1 MALPSRYGIDKKIN
15 SMGGLSAYENGG
27 KGSGNFGHSGRPGEV
42 GGSGKGSGGSNTK
55 NIDDEIE
62 KTKKAIEGLGE
73 FLGSIP
79 PSGILSS
86 EMEGIEKASK
96 ELEKA
101 RKKLEKLEKE
111 KKGSGKK
118 QSGEISLK
126 GKSLYEKVHM
136 IEPGDEVHITPKDNL
151 PNFDRKIKVDYIQDG
166 TIHYGSSETSD
177 GYTYPAWAIKDITKI
192 IRKKK
197 NEVELNGGKGS
208 GNFGHA
214 GRPGEVGGS
223 GKGGET
229 YPGSNVPR
237 AIMEGYLTSSSK
249 YDDIDK
255 MSIVITPKGNLQLLY
270 DGKDVATIGGNKYL
284 IQEASKLGMI
294 EEDGSRL
301 EGPAKTRDEYNYKTA
316 SEKCQDEASDVYAS
330 LCEHAEWIA
339 SDGSFAEGYNE
350 DDYWK
355 LADRLGTRGD
365 KIGDKSNRYTQR
377 DLVEGFKRTQKDVE
391 PYGLL
396 DGSSS
401 NDKLDEFM
409 SNYDFDKKNSYSGEV
424 MMGMPT
430 RYGVEK
436 KINSMGGL
444 SAYENGGKGSGN
456 FGHAG
461 RPGEV
466 GGSSKDGLGSSA
478 GKYDVKDGKEARKYL
493 TDDAGTSLG
502 MLWEVGVSPENYG
515 FTYDVLGKPT
525 RLSRFEKDADDKL
538 WRAWASMQ
546 KVQDNPDSGDVRG
559 EGLATSHDALKLA
572 KAVIATSQTAYLP
585 SERKVAQEQTEKF
598 VKGVKDEVKK
608 QKIKLTADSKKYGE
622 TDARKATRKALDDIS
637 SAMDGFIGYDKPSRE
652 YKD

>member
-1 MALPSRYGIDKKIN
+1 
-15 SMGGLSAYENGG
+15 
-27 KGSGNFGHSGRPGEV
+27 
-42 GGSGKGSGGSNTK
+42 
-55 NIDDEIE
+55 
-62 KTKKAIEGLGE
+62 
-73 FLGSIP
+73 
-79 PSGILSS
+79 
-86 EMEGIEKASK
+86 MEDIEKASK

-111 KKGSGKK
+111 KKGSEKK

-192 IRKKK
+192 VRKKK

-237 AIMEGYLTSSSK
+237 AIIEGYLTSSSK
-249 YDDIDK
+249 YDDIDR
-255 MSIVITPKGNLQLLY
+255 MSIIITPKGNLQLLY

-294 EEDGSRL
+294 KEDGSRL

-330 LCEHAEWIA
+330 LCDHAEWIA

-350 DDYWK
+350 DDYLK
-355 LADRLGTRGD
+355 LADRLGTRVD
-365 KIGDKSNRYTQR
+365 RIGDKSNRYTQR

-396 DGSSS
+396 DGSAS
-401 NDKLDEFM
+401 NDKLDRFM
-409 SNYDFDKKNSYSGEV
+409 SDYDFDKKNSYSGEV

-466 GGSSKDGLGSSA
+466 GGSSKDGFGGSA
-478 GKYDVKDGKEARKYL
+478 GKYDVKDGKDAREYL
-493 TDDAGTSLG
+493 TGGGKMQLI
-502 MLWEVGVSPENYG
+502 SPEAFG
-515 FTYDVLGKPT
+515 FTYDAVGSPV
-525 RLSRFEKDADDKL
+525 RLSRFEKSADDKL
-538 WRAWASMQ
+538 WSAWASMQ
-546 KVQDNPDSGDVRG
+546 KVQDDKMIGDVTA
-559 EGLATSHDALKLA
+559 EGLATAHDALWLA
-572 KAVIATSQTAYLP
+572 KAVISTSQTAYMP
-585 SERKVAQEQTEKF
+585 SERKSAEAQTKKF
-598 VKGVKDEVKK
+598 VDGVKDEVKK
-608 QKIKLTADSKKYGE
+608 AKIKLTADTKKYGDTE
-622 TDARKATRKALDDIS
+622 VRKATRKALDDIS
-637 SAMDGFIGYDKPSRE
+637 SAMDGFLGYENTSRE
-652 YKD
+652 YRD